1 MLGYASPGLGEQ
13 VAHKVLAVSII
24 AGLGNLPGGLVVGL
38 ALGILEALIQ
48 GYLPGSW
55 SNAIAFV
62 VLLVVILV
70 KPRGLFGIK
79 L

>member
-1 MLGYASPGLGEQ
+1 M
-13 VAHKVLAVSII
+13 AVSII
-24 AGLGNLPGGLVVGL
+24 AGLGNLTGGLVVGL
-38 ALGILEALIQ
+38 GLGIMESLVQ

-62 VLLVVILV
+62 VMLGVILV
-70 KPRGLFGIK
+70 RPSGLFGIK